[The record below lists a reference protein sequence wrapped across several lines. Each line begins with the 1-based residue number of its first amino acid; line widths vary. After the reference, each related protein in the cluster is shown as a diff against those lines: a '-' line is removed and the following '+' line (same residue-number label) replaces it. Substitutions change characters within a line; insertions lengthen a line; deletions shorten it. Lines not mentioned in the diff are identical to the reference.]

1 MPPLAERLNVRHQ
14 QVERN
19 RQAIDAVLQGFKVV
33 ASETRTL
40 ALPINHMVQSQLYYQ
55 GNVDTSASVMA
66 ACNAYANDYSKR
78 MEHRRQA
85 LPQHQALLFPTT
97 TTTMNTMGIPQQI
110 ADYISPRLELTRQ
123 SESSLLPPG
132 FGHQLP
138 NSPNTVMNMYNEWYG
153 LEKFKDFPG
162 AGGIN
167 AKALGDDHGH
177 KHSRNIIQGLK
188 QL

>member
-1 MPPLAERLNVRHQ
+1 MPPLAECLNVRHQ

-19 RQAIDAVLQGFKVV
+19 RQAIDAVLQGFEVV

-40 ALPINHMVQSQLYYQ
+40 ALPINHVVQSQLYYQ

-78 MEHRRQA
+78 MEHRPGLTSA
-85 LPQHQALLFPTT
+85 PGFAISHDDKVYPSK
-97 TTTMNTMGIPQQI
+97 I
-110 ADYISPRLELTRQ
+110 AAYISPRLELTRQ

-138 NSPNTVMNMYNEWYG
+138 NAPNSVMNMYNEWYG
-153 LEKFKDFPG
+153 LEKFKDIFRVQ
-162 AGGIN
+162 A
-167 AKALGDDHGH
+167 A
-177 KHSRNIIQGLK
+177 
-188 QL
+188 